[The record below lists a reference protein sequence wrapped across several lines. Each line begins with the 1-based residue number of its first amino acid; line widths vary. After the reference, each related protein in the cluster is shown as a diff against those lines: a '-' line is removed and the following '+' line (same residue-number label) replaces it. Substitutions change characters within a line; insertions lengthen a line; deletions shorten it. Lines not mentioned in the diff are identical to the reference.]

1 MGFAFGRWHFQCLV
15 FVISVPL
22 VLLCFNIINNI
33 ILPSKKKNRMG
44 MGFQVEESI
53 I

>member
-44 MGFQVEESI
+44 VAIHVEEI
-53 I
+53 VV